1 MFFFDNARRASTFP
15 RSLESSSLREP
26 LDQIRRYL
34 ELDDKRRSQTDV
46 PTVWKRP
53 LEDDVLQALMSLSHG
68 KCAFCE
74 QRGIV
79 LQPYRFRPPAYAEPR
94 TQSEDKDSYLWLTF
108 HWQNLFPICEDCRGS
123 TKSSF
128 PIDGI
133 VRQARPS
140 PLLLD
145 PRARVKLSERPVL
158 LCPGER
164 SVSSRSFGIRLDGVL
179 VGRGSRGRAT
189 VERFDLN
196 RRLLVR
202 RRASALDAELDRIFG
217 GTPTEPLRDAEFG
230 GPIYLLQK
238 RLAEALGLPPV
249 DAVNIASD
257 LTAAAR
263 HPQFREQFADA
274 VERLRTQD
282 TGIPIIPVERPKA
295 PRTDSPLKRVQI
307 RNFKSLE
314 FIDFDM
320 PKAPAQAT
328 SFDYTDIPKTPC
340 LLILGE
346 NSTGKSSILE
356 AITLASM
363 DDASRRALIPD
374 PRKLT
379 LNPDY
384 MGAQGTGHER
394 RESSVVLDLDDG
406 QLAVSIAGDNFVDH
420 GSPARPHIFAYGAH
434 RLYGDKKRSGELRHV
449 DTLFKNDRA
458 VSNPE
463 PWLIELDRR
472 DPKDLDE
479 VASALRHII
488 QIEGEFQNIE
498 VAREGR
504 KRRCYININ
513 KTHPDGRTYVLR
525 QRLDA
530 ASSGYRAV
538 LALVCDIF
546 QGLMENHQRNS
557 NDLSQARAARESAA
571 IVLVDEIEA
580 HLHPRWKLQIIAG
593 LRAALPRVTFIITSH
608 DPLCVRGMGKGEV
621 MMLNRYQNAA
631 PDPDRTMP
639 EVVERITEFDDIENF
654 TIEQLLTS
662 ELFQLYST
670 DDRRTDETF
679 ARVAKLLGEKR
690 DERELNAMERADLER
705 FRTQIA
711 DALPYGRND
720 VTQLVQEA
728 VAEYLANRRAM
739 DSESANLART
749 RAKAEVVDFLRGIL
763 E

>member
-1 MFFFDNARRASTFP
+1 MFFFDNARRASNFP
-15 RSLESSSLREP
+15 RSLDVGALQEP
-26 LDQIRRYL
+26 LDQIRRYF

-53 LEDDVLQALMSLSHG
+53 FEDDVLQALMNLSHG

-74 QRGIV
+74 QSGIA

-94 TQSEDKDSYLWLTF
+94 THSEDKDSYLWLSF
-108 HWQNLFPICEDCRGS
+108 HWQNLFPICEVCRGS
-123 TKSSF
+123 AKSSF
-128 PIDGI
+128 PVGAIG
-133 VRQARPS
+133 RSNRPS
-140 PLLLD
+140 PLVLD
-145 PRARVKLSERPVL
+145 PRAPIKLSERPL
-158 LCPGER
+158 LLSPGER
-164 SVSSRSFGIRLDGVL
+164 AVNSRAFGIRLDGGF
-179 VGRGSRGRAT
+179 VGKVSRAKAT
-189 VERFDLN
+189 IERFDLN
-196 RRLLVR
+196 RPPLVNS
-202 RRASALDAELDRIFG
+202 RARALEAELDRLSFG
-217 GTPTEPLRDAEFG
+217 SPTEPLRAAEFG
-230 GPIYLLQK
+230 GPIFLLQK
-238 RLAEALGLPPV
+238 RLAEALGRRPV
-249 DAVNIASD
+249 DLGEMRRVWRDS
-257 LTAAAR
+257 AR
-263 HPQFREQFADA
+263 GPQFREQFAEA
-274 VERLRTQD
+274 VEQLRKQD
-282 TGIPIIPVERPKA
+282 AGIAIVSVERPTA
-295 PRTDSPLKRVQI
+295 PKTDSPLKRVRI

-320 PKAPAQAT
+320 PQSLPAAT
-328 SFDYTDIPKTPC
+328 SVDYTDIPKTPC

-356 AITLASM
+356 AVALAVM
-363 DDASRRALIPD
+363 DEASRQTLIPE

-384 MGAQGTGHER
+384 MGAQGARNEPKQ
-394 RESSVVLDLDDG
+394 SSVILDFDDG
-406 QLAVSIAGDNFVDH
+406 QFAVSIDGNTFRNH
-420 GSPARPHIFAYGAH
+420 GSPARPQIFAYGAH
-434 RLYGDKKRSGELRHV
+434 RLYGDKRRSNKLRHI

-458 VSNPE
+458 ISNPE

-472 DPKDLDE
+472 NPRDLDE
-479 VASALRHII
+479 VVSALRHII
-488 QIEGEFQNIE
+488 QIDGEFQNIE
-498 VAREGR
+498 VALEGR
-504 KRRCYININ
+504 ARRCYININ
-513 KTHPDGRTYVLR
+513 KSRPDGTSYVLR

-546 QGLMENHQRNS
+546 QGLMESDLRNS
-557 NDLSQARAARESAA
+557 SDFTQVRAARESAA

-593 LRAALPRVTFIITSH
+593 LRAALPRVTFVVTSH

-621 MMLNRYQNAA
+621 MMLNRYQNAD
-631 PDPDRTMP
+631 PSPDRSMP
-639 EVVERITEFDDIENF
+639 EVVERITEFDEIENF

-670 DDRRTDETF
+670 DDRRTDEAF
-679 ARVAKLLGEKR
+679 ARVTKLLGEKR
-690 DERELNAMERADLER
+690 DERDLNAIERADLER

-711 DALPYGRND
+711 EALPYGRTE

-728 VAEYLANRRAM
+728 VADYLANRRTM

-749 RAKAEVVDFLRGIL
+749 RAKAEVANFLRGIL

>member
-1 MFFFDNARRASTFP
+1 MFFFDNARRGTTFP
-15 RSLESSSLREP
+15 RSLDQDALREP
-26 LDQIRRYL
+26 LDQIRRYF

-53 LEDDVLQALMSLSHG
+53 FDEDVLQALTNLSHG

-74 QRGIV
+74 QQGLV

-94 TQSEDKDSYLWLTF
+94 TQSDDKDSYLWLAF
-108 HWQNLFPICEDCRGS
+108 SWENLFPICQDCRQS
-123 TKSSF
+123 TKSMF
-128 PIDGI
+128 PVEGI
-133 VRQARPS
+133 VREAKPS
-140 PLLLD
+140 PMLLD
-145 PRARVKLSERPVL
+145 PRARLKFNERPIL
-158 LCPGER
+158 LSPGER
-164 SVSSRSFGIRLDGVL
+164 SVSSSAFGIRLDGIL
-179 VGRGSRGRAT
+179 VGKGPRSRET

-196 RRLLVR
+196 RRQLVE
-202 RRASALDAELDRIFG
+202 RRAIALQAELDRISMG
-217 GTPTEPLRDAEFG
+217 SPTQPLRDAEFG
-230 GPIYLLQK
+230 GSIFLLQK
-238 RLAEALGLPPV
+238 RLADAMGRPPV
-249 DAVNIASD
+249 P
-257 LTAAAR
+257 AAR
-263 HPQFREQFADA
+263 IGRVWREAAQGPRFREQFAEA
-274 VERLRTQD
+274 VERLKTQD
-282 TGIPIIPVERPKA
+282 AGIEVAPAERVKA
-295 PRTDSPLKRVQI
+295 PRTESPLNRVRI

-314 FIDFDM
+314 FIEFDM
-320 PKAPAQAT
+320 PKATPVAT
-328 SFDYTDIPKTPC
+328 TTDYTEMAKTPC

-356 AITLASM
+356 AIALASIEE
-363 DDASRRALIPD
+363 ATRRALIPA

-384 MGAQGTGHER
+384 MGAQGRRHEP
-394 RESSVVLDLDDG
+394 RESNVILDLDDG
-406 QLAVSIAGDNFVDH
+406 RLEISIEGNSFIDL
-420 GSPARPHIFAYGAH
+420 GSRARPQVFAYGAH
-434 RLYGDKKRSGELRHV
+434 RLYGDKKRSDELRHV

-463 PWLIELDRR
+463 PWLVELHRR

-488 QIEGEFQNIE
+488 QIEGEFRDIE
-498 VAREGR
+498 VAKEGG
-504 KRRCYININ
+504 KSRCYININ
-513 KTHPDGRTYVLR
+513 RTRADGTTYVLR

-546 QGLMENHQRNS
+546 QGLMESQQRS
-557 NDLSQARAARESAA
+557 GGKTTRARAARESAA

-593 LRAALPRVTFIITSH
+593 LRAALPQVTFIITSH

-631 PDPDRTMP
+631 PDQDRTMP

-670 DDRRTDETF
+670 DDRRTEETF
-679 ARVAKLLGEKR
+679 ARVAKLLAEKR
-690 DERELNAMERADLER
+690 DERELSPAERADLER
-705 FRTQIA
+705 FRSQIA
-711 DALPYGRND
+711 DALPYGRNE

-739 DSESANLART
+739 DSASANLART
-749 RAKAEVVDFLRGIL
+749 RAKAEVADFLREIL